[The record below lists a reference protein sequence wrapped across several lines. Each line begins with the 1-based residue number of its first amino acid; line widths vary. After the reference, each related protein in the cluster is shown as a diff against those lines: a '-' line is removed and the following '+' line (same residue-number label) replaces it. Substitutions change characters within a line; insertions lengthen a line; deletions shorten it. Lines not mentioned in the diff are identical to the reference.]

1 MKTVFSYNPENEY
14 DYDFADI
21 LVEELKKLNYKA
33 ESDMGI
39 SQMKILSNA
48 SRQEV
53 KIVLLKAEEIFFK
66 EEK

>member
-1 MKTVFSYNPENEY
+1 
-14 DYDFADI
+14 
-21 LVEELKKLNYKA
+21 
-33 ESDMGI
+33 MGI